1 MRIEL
6 FFGNT
11 YKFILCVGHECK
23 GTIFFFLSYLL
34 ANVFR
39 LYFVLLYSY
48 KMNLLYFTYLFK
60 RDFTYLLVSNL
71 LSFFYVSPICPLIFV
86 FAYVAT
92 WSNLQ
97 LFRNISSK
105 L

>member
-1 MRIEL
+1 MSIEL

-11 YKFILCVGHECK
+11 YKFILCVGQECK

-71 LSFFYVSPICPLIFV
+71 LSFFMSAR
-86 FAYVAT
+86 FAP
-92 WSNLQ
+92 
-97 LFRNISSK
+97 
-105 L
+105 

>member
-39 LYFVLLYSY
+39 LYFVLLYYY
-48 KMNLLYFTYLFK
+48 KMNLLY
-60 RDFTYLLVSNL
+60 FTYLLVSNL